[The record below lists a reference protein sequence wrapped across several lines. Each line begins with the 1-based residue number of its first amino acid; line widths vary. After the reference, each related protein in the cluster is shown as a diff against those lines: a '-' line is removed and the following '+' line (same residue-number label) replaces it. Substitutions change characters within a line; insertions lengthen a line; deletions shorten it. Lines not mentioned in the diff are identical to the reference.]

1 MTPTLICWTT
11 DQPNRPLSSPIAALR
26 CGSLSYVRLGM
37 EVLRD
42 KHLAPLVRRTVRWL
56 GLYLWTLTP
65 IWLPRHLRYRRKH
78 WWPVPY

>member
-1 MTPTLICWTT
+1 M
-11 DQPNRPLSSPIAALR
+11 RRFAVR
-26 CGSLSYVRLGM
+26 GSLSYVRLGM

-42 KHLAPLVRRTVRWL
+42 KHLATLVRRTVRWL